1 MSKSRSPRRRRLLL
15 LVLVGV
21 GAYVLRQATRDQGG
35 SYVPPGLDDTPEVPD
50 DATDDELQRSA
61 PADADVVA
69 PVGVPDPA
77 DEADGDEVVP
87 HEPHVEL
94 VHDEEIDLDGPQ
106 R

>member
-35 SYVPPGLDDTPEVPD
+35 SYVPPGADDTLEVPT
-50 DATDDELQRSA
+50 DATDEELRRSA
-61 PADADVVA
+61 PADPAPTAAAVA
-69 PVGVPDPA
+69 VPAEVEDDP
-77 DEADGDEVVP
+77 DVVP
-87 HEPHVEL
+87 HEPHVE
-94 VHDEEIDLDGPQ
+94 VVPDEEIDVDGTQ